1 MAARISLPRVSLSR
15 PSAGAAII
23 RRTPLPSFRIPWY
36 NSGMMSGRVILHP
49 AAAAFFLALG
59 CGICCAAEPA
69 AGLEEVRTG
78 INALLLA
85 IGIPVAI
92 AIAVGAWLVYRN
104 TIAKKFQTTIIED
117 FRREAEAYV
126 KAGKY
131 VSAAAIYNN
140 KLKDP
145 KTAAQLYEQG
155 KDFRKAAEIYNFLGM
170 AAKAKE
176 MYVKDGNVGAAA
188 EVSMMEGQFEDA
200 ARIYD
205 QAGKKLDAAQAMER
219 AGKNLAAARAYR
231 EAGEYRRAAYLLE
244 KEGLQKEAL
253 EMYGLGLRG
262 KKPDASTVGAFYDY
276 AYKLEHAGEKEKAV
290 AFYQEIDRFDP
301 TYKDVRERIQTLS
314 AAAEDPKAMEGKTS
328 LRGFIKSGNLDHKSS
343 LKLWLQILKAL
354 PAAYLKGRPYGLICP
369 ENILFDA
376 GNAISFLKRTP
387 ASAYLPPEQSK
398 GMELTES
405 ADIYSLGVLLYEML
419 TGSLDGLGQQRISDI
434 DHELPEW
441 LDDLVIKCIRKVR
454 EDRYQ
459 NIDEILI
466 EIKTLSQSKKTSAT

>member
-1 MAARISLPRVSLSR
+1 MSSLIAAALTV
-15 PSAGAAII
+15 
-23 RRTPLPSFRIPWY
+23 T
-36 NSGMMSGRVILHP
+36 SGICP
-49 AAAAFFLALG
+49 AAEQPG
-59 CGICCAAEPA
+59 PGMEQ
-69 AGLEEVRTG
+69 VQTG
-78 INALLLA
+78 INVLLLA
-85 IGIPVAI
+85 IGIPLVI
-92 AIAVGAWLVYRN
+92 AIAVVAWLIYRN
-104 TIAKKFQTTIIED
+104 TIAKKFQTTIVED
-117 FRREAEAYV
+117 FRSEAEAYV

-131 VSAAAIYNN
+131 VSAATIYNN

-145 KTAAQLYEQG
+145 KRAAQLYEQG
-155 KDFRKAAEIYNFLGM
+155 KDYKKAAELYDFLGM
-170 AAKAKE
+170 SEKAKE

-200 ARIYD
+200 AKIYD

-231 EAGEYRRAAYLLE
+231 EAGEYRRAAYLLD

-262 KKPDASTVGAFYDY
+262 KKPDASSVGAFYDY

-290 AFYQEIDRFDP
+290 AFYQEIDCFDP
-301 TYKDVRERIQTLS
+301 TYKDVRERIQSLS
-314 AAAEDPKAMEGKTS
+314 AVAEDPSATEGKTS
-328 LRGFIKSGNLDHKSS
+328 LRGFIKSVSLDHKTS

-369 ENILFDA
+369 ENILFDQS
-376 GNAISFLKRTP
+376 NNISFLKRTP
-387 ASAYLPPEQSK
+387 SVAYLPPEQTK
-398 GMELTES
+398 GFELNES

-419 TGSLDGLGQQRISDI
+419 AGHLDGLGQQRISDI

-441 LDDLVIKCIRKVR
+441 LDDLVVKCIRKVR

-459 NIDEILI
+459 NIEEILTA
-466 EIKTLSQSKKTSAT
+466 IKTLSQAKKPSSG